1 MLVPSSG
8 WSKTTSPAPAARRIV
23 AGCWHASARTG
34 IVVAKSTQRASALHK
49 IGRTPGVRARRID
62 FHGVLRYDRR
72 NLQEVVVRRA
82 AWNSVAGSGQSP

>member
-72 NLQEVVVRRA
+72 NPRKLSCAGRHGTRLQDQVK
-82 AWNSVAGSGQSP
+82 SP